1 MREIFTS
8 GTVGGAPGNRCF
20 YPEIHILL
28 PLVFDPADQSK
39 KWWVF
44 FIDIDKRLAYLVSAL
59 MLGYGLVHVRL
70 SERDAS
76 G

>member
-1 MREIFTS
+1 MPF
-8 GTVGGAPGNRCF
+8 GTKGSLP
-20 YPEIHILL
+20 

-70 SERDAS
+70 SELDAS
-76 G
+76 R